1 MKREPICTQPAAC
14 LGKSRLGQ
22 EPVRTIRSSFW
33 AGIRIYPS
41 IPLTGACKARRI
53 KPFSSLIVRRQP
65 AFSGHWLFSA
75 CGERWQHRTCSIL
88 PGWNREE
95 RAGRRQRTVCVLS
108 DKAKQSPGVHLK
120 AGQRYETSCIAGSR
134 KYSAHRRILLHRQGQ
149 GNSRSHSYST
159 GEPAFLPCGT
169 GNMSSRG
176 FSL

>member
-75 CGERWQHRTCSIL
+75 CGERWRHRSCSIS
-88 PGWNREE
+88 PGWNREGM
-95 RAGRRQRTVCVLS
+95 AGRRQYTAFAPFDEV
-108 DKAKQSPGVHLK
+108 KQPPTIHPK
-120 AGQRYETSCIAGSR
+120 AGQQNGTTCTAGSR
-134 KYSAHRRILLHRQGQ
+134 KCFARKRILLHRQGQ
-149 GNSRSHSYST
+149 GSSRSHSCST
-159 GEPAFLPCGT
+159 DGLAFWLCGI
-169 GNMSSRG
+169 GSRSSRG

>member
-75 CGERWQHRTCSIL
+75 CGERWRHRTCSIS

-95 RAGRRQRTVCVLS
+95 RVVRRQRTVSALS
-108 DKAKQSPGVHLK
+108 DEAKQSPEIHPR
-120 AGQRYETSCIAGSR
+120 AGQRRETTCTAGSR
-134 KYSAHRRILLHRQGQ
+134 KYSAHRRILLHRQGRD
-149 GNSRSHSYST
+149 SSHSHNCST
-159 GEPAFLPCGT
+159 GGPVFLPCGT
-169 GNMSSRG
+169 GNRSLWG

>member
-65 AFSGHWLFSA
+65 TFSGHWLFSA
-75 CGERWQHRTCSIL
+75 CGERWRHRTCSIS

-95 RAGRRQRTVCVLS
+95 RVVRRQRTVCVPS
-108 DKAKQSPGVHLK
+108 DKAKQSPEVHPK
-120 AGQRYETSCIAGSR
+120 AGQRHGTTCTAGSR
-134 KYSAHRRILLHRQGQ
+134 KYSAHRRILLHRQGRD
-149 GNSRSHSYST
+149 SSHSHNCST
-159 GEPAFLPCGT
+159 GGPVFLPCGT
-169 GNMSSRG
+169 GNRS
-176 FSL
+176 

>member
-53 KPFSSLIVRRQP
+53 KAFSSLIVRRQP

-75 CGERWQHRTCSIL
+75 CGERWWSRTCSIL
-88 PGWNREE
+88 PGWSREE
-95 RAGRRQRTVCVLS
+95 RGDRRQRTVCVPS
-108 DKAKQSPGVHLK
+108 DKAKQSPEVHPK
-120 AGQRYETSCIAGSR
+120 AGQRHGTSCIAESR
-134 KYSAHRRILLHRQGQ
+134 KCFVCTRILLHRQEQ
-149 GNSRSHSYST
+149 GNSRSHNCST
-159 GEPAFLPCGT
+159 DGPVFLPCGT
-169 GNMSSRG
+169 GNR
-176 FSL
+176 SL

>member
-75 CGERWQHRTCSIL
+75 CGERWWHRTYSIS
-88 PGWNREE
+88 PGWSREE
-95 RAGRRQRTVCVLS
+95 RVGRRQRTVSALS
-108 DKAKQSPGVHLK
+108 DKAKLLSEIHPK

-134 KYSAHRRILLHRQGQ
+134 KCSAHRRILLHRQERGS
-149 GNSRSHSYST
+149 SRSHNCSND
-159 GEPAFLPCGT
+159 EPAFLPCGT
-169 GNMSSRG
+169 GNRS
-176 FSL
+176 

>member
-1 MKREPICTQPAAC
+1 MKREPICTQLAAC

-22 EPVRTIRSSFW
+22 KPVRTIRSSFW

-53 KPFSSLIVRRQP
+53 KAFSSLIVRRQP

-75 CGERWQHRTCSIL
+75 CGERWWRRTCSIL
-88 PGWNREE
+88 PCLSREE
-95 RAGRRQRTVCVLS
+95 RIVRRHRTVYVLS
-108 DKAKQSPGVHLK
+108 DEAKQSPEVHPK

-149 GNSRSHSYST
+149 GSSRSHSCSPD
-159 GEPAFLPCGT
+159 GPAFLPCGT
-169 GNMSSRG
+169 GNRS
-176 FSL
+176 

>member
-75 CGERWQHRTCSIL
+75 CGERWWRRTCSIL
-88 PGWNREE
+88 PCLSREE
-95 RAGRRQRTVCVLS
+95 RGDRRQRTVSALS
-108 DKAKQSPGVHLK
+108 DEAKQSPEVHPK
-120 AGQRYETSCIAGSR
+120 AGQRHGTSCTAESR
-134 KYSAHRRILLHRQGQ
+134 KCFARKLVLASSI
-149 GNSRSHSYST
+149 SF
-159 GEPAFLPCGT
+159 AFLFQSKAHSLRC
-169 GNMSSRG
+169 SS
-176 FSL
+176 SPHKVI